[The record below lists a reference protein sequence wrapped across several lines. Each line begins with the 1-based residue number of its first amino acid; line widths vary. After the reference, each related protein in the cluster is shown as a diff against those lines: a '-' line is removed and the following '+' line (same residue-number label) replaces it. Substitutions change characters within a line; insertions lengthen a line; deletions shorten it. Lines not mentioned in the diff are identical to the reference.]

1 MPLELIR
8 AFYLTSLSTTSEVN
22 SSKFLALSQDREVS
36 AFFQRK
42 LQTSRHSQ
50 PADMEKQIFFAWT
63 VTVLLSLFSAKESS
77 GSFFSSLQF
86 TRDALMDFSR
96 GSQRTVDITLEPKK
110 TIKVVNKTYVM
121 PTGEAKSAPMLV
133 ELKGSNKTIRPD
145 ASFSTIPSEYI
156 KNWLDPSM
164 RKNLPKQLLMTMRV
178 SENGMKEP
186 LVLVPFNKTEVKNQT
201 KHEVYRP
208 RTSPSNKFVKA
219 INDIELA
226 QTNAYASS
234 VKYSS
239 AALAKLK
246 LVVERAI
253 RSKSYKYA
261 RQVT

>member
-50 PADMEKQIFFAWT
+50 LADMEKRTFFAWT
-63 VTVLLSLFSAKESS
+63 VTVLLSLFSAKQSS
-77 GSFFSSLQF
+77 GNFFSSLQF

-110 TIKVVNKTYVM
+110 TIEVVNKTYIM
-121 PTGEAKSAPMLV
+121 PTGEAKSGSKLV
-133 ELKGSNKTIRPD
+133 ELKGNNKTIRPG
-145 ASFSTIPSEYI
+145 AFSTIPSEDI
-156 KNWLDPSM
+156 KNWFDPSM

-186 LVLVPFNKTEVKNQT
+186 LVLVPFNKTVVKNQT

>member
-1 MPLELIR
+1 
-8 AFYLTSLSTTSEVN
+8 
-22 SSKFLALSQDREVS
+22 
-36 AFFQRK
+36 
-42 LQTSRHSQ
+42 
-50 PADMEKQIFFAWT
+50 MEKRIFFTWT
-63 VTVLLSLFSAKESS
+63 VTVLFSLFFAKRSS

-110 TIKVVNKTYVM
+110 MIKVVNKTYIFREANSGSKLVM
-121 PTGEAKSAPMLV
+121 
-133 ELKGSNKTIRPD
+133 ELKANNKTLRPE
-145 ASFSTIPSEYI
+145 AFSTIPSEDI
-156 KNWLDPSM
+156 KHWFDPSM
-164 RKNLPKQLLMTMRV
+164 RKDLPKQLLIASEV
-178 SENGMKEP
+178 SKDGTEEP
-186 LVLVPFNKTEVKNQT
+186 LILIPFNKTVIENQT
-201 KHEVYRP
+201 KREVYRP

-261 RQVT
+261 RQVTLHQLLFQN

>member
-1 MPLELIR
+1 
-8 AFYLTSLSTTSEVN
+8 
-22 SSKFLALSQDREVS
+22 
-36 AFFQRK
+36 
-42 LQTSRHSQ
+42 
-50 PADMEKQIFFAWT
+50 MEKRIFFTWT
-63 VTVLLSLFSAKESS
+63 VTVLLSFFSPHQSS

-110 TIKVVNKTYVM
+110 TIEVVNKTYIM
-121 PTGEAKSAPMLV
+121 PTGEAKSGSKLV
-133 ELKGSNKTIRPD
+133 ELKGNNKTIRPD
-145 ASFSTIPSEYI
+145 AFSTIPSEDI
-156 KNWLDPSM
+156 KDWFDPSM

-186 LVLVPFNKTEVKNQT
+186 LVLVPFNKTVVKNQT

>member
-1 MPLELIR
+1 MSLELIR
-8 AFYLTSLSTTSEVN
+8 TFYLTSLSVTSEVN

-36 AFFQRK
+36 ALFQRK
-42 LQTSRHSQ
+42 LQTSSHNQ
-50 PADMEKQIFFAWT
+50 PADMEKRIFFAWT
-63 VTVLLSLFSAKESS
+63 VTVLLSLFSAKQSS
-77 GSFFSSLQF
+77 GNFFSSLQF

-96 GSQRTVDITLEPKK
+96 GSQRTVEITLEPKK
-110 TIKVVNKTYVM
+110 TIKVVNKTYIM
-121 PTGEAKSAPMLV
+121 REAKGGSKLV
-133 ELKGSNKTIRPD
+133 MELKSNNKTLTPE
-145 ASFSTIPSEYI
+145 AFSTIPSEDI
-156 KNWLDPSM
+156 KNWFDPSM
-164 RKNLPKQLLMTMRV
+164 RKDLPKQLLIAFEV
-178 SENGMKEP
+178 SKDGTEEP
-186 LVLVPFNKTEVKNQT
+186 LILIPFNKTVVENQT
-201 KHEVYRP
+201 KREVYRP

-253 RSKSYKYA
+253 RSKNYKYA